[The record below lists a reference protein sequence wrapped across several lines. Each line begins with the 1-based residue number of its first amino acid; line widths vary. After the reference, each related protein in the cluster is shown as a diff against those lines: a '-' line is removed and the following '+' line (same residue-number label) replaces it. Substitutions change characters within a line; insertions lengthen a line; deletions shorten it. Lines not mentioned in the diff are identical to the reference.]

1 MNSIFQNFYKQGYLT
16 RYTQVFENL
25 FPEVFFPFN
34 FSLGKSRIF
43 GGIVRIS
50 EIQQFPEFL
59 ETFRENSVH
68 FRKFWLDGKHPVST
82 DQVYL
87 YFCHKLP
94 TQKLFQGAFKTILYP
109 EEAERLTQISAERKS
124 ADKSLISFLILFYF
138 ILVND
143 KDT

>member
-1 MNSIFQNFYKQGYLT
+1 M
-16 RYTQVFENL
+16 
-25 FPEVFFPFN
+25 
-34 FSLGKSRIF
+34 
-43 GGIVRIS
+43 VRIS

-59 ETFRENSVH
+59 EPFRENSVP
-68 FRKFWLDGKHPVST
+68 FRKFWLDGKRPVST

-87 YFCHKLP
+87 YLCHKLP

-138 ILVND
+138 ILFYFSQR
-143 KDT
+143 

>member
-1 MNSIFQNFYKQGYLT
+1 MELFAFQKFNSFRNFWKLSGKILYIFESFGWIESTLYQLT
-16 RYTQVFENL
+16 KYICT
-25 FPEVFFPFN
+25 
-34 FSLGKSRIF
+34 
-43 GGIVRIS
+43 
-50 EIQQFPEFL
+50 
-59 ETFRENSVH
+59 
-68 FRKFWLDGKHPVST
+68 
-82 DQVYL
+82 

-143 KDT
+143 KDV